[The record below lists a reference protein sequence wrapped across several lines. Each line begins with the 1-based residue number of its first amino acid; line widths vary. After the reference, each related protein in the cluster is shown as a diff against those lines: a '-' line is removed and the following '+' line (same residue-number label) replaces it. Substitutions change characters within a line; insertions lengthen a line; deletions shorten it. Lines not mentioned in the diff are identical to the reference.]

1 MKMPWWGILLI
12 RAGDA
17 RARRHRGLRV
27 GTSPTGEGLQ
37 LVTEFIFP
45 YRDQNKVLHEI
56 TVEAETY
63 EDAAVIAHQKMIDGE
78 DK

>member
-1 MKMPWWGILLI
+1 M
-12 RAGDA
+12 
-17 RARRHRGLRV
+17 
-27 GTSPTGEGLQ
+27 
-37 LVTEFIFP
+37 TEFIFP